1 MSALDVRAIG
11 VGRSFDIF
19 MYVLYSGDQIFIKDM
34 VTQACTEVAEENQC
48 DELFRV
54 LEHTDNLL
62 LYKCLFFLLI
72 DFHQP
77 FRQWA
82 IEQGPSMGLQP
93 VCPLKIH
100 RFLQILRS
108 ELVPNFLVNE
118 SMRLDDFERVL
129 KVEYIRS

>member
-1 MSALDVRAIG
+1 MVDVRATGI
-11 VGRSFDIF
+11 GRSFDIF

-34 VTQACTEVAEENQC
+34 VTQACIEAANENEC
-48 DELFRV
+48 RELHQV
-54 LEHTDNLL
+54 LEHKDNLL

-93 VCPLKIH
+93 VCPHKIH
-100 RFLQILRS
+100 RFLQILRN

-129 KVEYIRS
+129 KIEYIRS